1 MEPNQ
6 DKLDT
11 LISLLQS
18 LVPVIQQSVKTKT
31 KAKKKA
37 TKKVAKK
44 TAKKKVV
51 KKTRKNQSEVEEDS
65 YIAPSNSIRTKSRK
79 NFRPNNEYFNN
90 KFDEMSEAG
99 MHKEDRKI
107 DKLLNR
113 RDPIARVRPGTLV
126 KAVCKKCKVEETVS
140 NKLLNSDSSGYKCN
154 RCSGTEGD

>member
-18 LVPVIQQSVKTKT
+18 LVPIIQQNIKTKT
-31 KAKKKA
+31 KAKKKV
-37 TKKVAKK
+37 TKKIAKK

-51 KKTRKNQSEVEEDS
+51 NKIRKNQSELEEDS

-79 NFRPNNEYFNN
+79 NFRTNNEYFNN
-90 KFDEMSEAG
+90 KFDEMSEAV
-99 MHKEDRKI
+99 MHKEDSKV

-113 RDPIARVRPGTLV
+113 RDPIARVRPGTLIKV
-126 KAVCKKCKVEETVS
+126 VCKKCKAEETVS
-140 NKLLNSDSSGYKCN
+140 NKLLNSESSGYKCN